1 MKEEKTEKLTKVKNP
16 GRVES
21 GRRLA
26 EYNRENKKKLRQQ
39 ELSQVPSQ
47 EPSKEPK
54 ESVQVPSE
62 LIFLVVGGAV
72 VYFII
77 KQQSAGVE
85 KVKNT
90 VVDKPFDPFRK

>member
-1 MKEEKTEKLTKVKNP
+1 MKEEKTEKLTKVKHP

-26 EYNRENKKKLRQQ
+26 EQNREKKKKLSQQ
-39 ELSQVPSQ
+39 EPKVPTQLPTQVP
-47 EPSKEPK
+47 
-54 ESVQVPSE
+54 VQVPSE